1 MRLKKTY
8 TMCIV
13 ITLVMAM
20 FFSCT
25 KSNSTTNN
33 GVGVTKDKAIAEAF
47 EVQLKYTDSGRLT
60 AILNAD
66 KILDF
71 TNKEFAYWE
80 FPDGIA
86 LDMIDIDGKVSTVTA
101 DYAISYQKTG
111 LIDMQG
117 NVDIKT
123 ADSTHLE
130 AQQLYW
136 DQNLSWVFTDQP
148 YKSTLPDGTINN
160 GNGFDANQNFT
171 VLNSRINDGIM
182 FVKE

>member
-1 MRLKKTY
+1 MQFRYIYILIN
-8 TMCIV
+8 MV
-13 ITLVMAM
+13 IAFAMTM
-20 FFSCT
+20 FFSC
-25 KSNSTTNN
+25 KSDTTRQSSA
-33 GVGVTKDKAIAEAF
+33 GIKQEKAIAEAF

-71 TNKEFAYWE
+71 TNKEFAFYE
-80 FPDGIA
+80 FPDGLT
-86 LDMIDIDGKVSTVTA
+86 LDMIDIDGKISTVTA
-101 DYAISYQKTG
+101 DYAISYQETG
-111 LIDMQG
+111 LIDMKG

-130 AQQLYW
+130 ATQLYW

-148 YKSTLPDGTINN
+148 YKSTLPDGTINR
-160 GNGFDANQNFT
+160 GDGFDANQNFT

-182 FVKE
+182 YIKE